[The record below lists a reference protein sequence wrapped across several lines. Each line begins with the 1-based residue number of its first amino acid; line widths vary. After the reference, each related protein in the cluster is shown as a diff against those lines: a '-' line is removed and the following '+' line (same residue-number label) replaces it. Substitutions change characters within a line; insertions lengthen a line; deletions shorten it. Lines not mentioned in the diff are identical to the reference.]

1 MLGEWFVTGDRYIRD
16 EEGFFHYQG
25 RSDDMMRV
33 GGKWVSPMEIEKTL
47 LAHPAVLEAAV
58 VDYKDEDDL
67 VKPYGFIV
75 LKKGE
80 KATGELEEDLKSFV
94 KERIAPY
101 KYPRWIKF
109 TEDLPKTASGTVQR
123 YLLKQRLMKKQ

>member
-1 MLGEWFVTGDRYIRD
+1 
-16 EEGFFHYQG
+16 
-25 RSDDMMRV
+25 
-33 GGKWVSPMEIEKTL
+33 MEIEKTL
-47 LAHPAVLEAAV
+47 LAHPAVAEAAV

-80 KATGELEEDLKSFV
+80 KGTGELEEDLKSFV

-101 KYPRWIKF
+101 KYPRWIEF
-109 TEDLPKTASGTVQR
+109 ADDLPKTASGTIQR
-123 YLLKQRLMKKQ
+123 YLLKQRLLKKQ